1 MSSLRESLGFIKN
14 MDVNYQI
21 DGTQI
26 CVPASIR
33 FEDHALSRA
42 WTDATALLHDI
53 PVRRIQKLE
62 LKWMYIS
69 KESLK
74 QIMDLI
80 DNKYD
85 NNHSSR
91 HTLTVKRLGV
101 SKTYNVTV
109 NSPIGFENEQGVQD
123 LYKDF
128 SIAFTEVD
136 GVYLL

>member
-1 MSSLRESLGFIKN
+1 MSTLKESYGFIKS
-14 MDVNYQI
+14 MSTKYKLD
-21 DGTQI
+21 DTQI
-26 CVPASIR
+26 CVPSSIR

-53 PVRRIQKLE
+53 PVRRIQKIE

-74 QIMDLI
+74 EIMDLI

-91 HTLTVKRLGV
+91 HTLTVERLGV
-101 SKTYNVTV
+101 SKQYNVTV
-109 NSPIGFENEQGVQD
+109 NSPIGFENEQGVRD